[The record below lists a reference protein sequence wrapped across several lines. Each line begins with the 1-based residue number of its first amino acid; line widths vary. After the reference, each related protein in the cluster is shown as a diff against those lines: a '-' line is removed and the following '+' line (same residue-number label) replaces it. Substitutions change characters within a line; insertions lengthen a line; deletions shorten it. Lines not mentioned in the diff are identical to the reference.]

1 MRKISKAN
9 LARSNRHEAAVEF
22 IDSGPRHVTG
32 STITSWFEPPVVDLA
47 EFFARPRSG
56 GAPENAPA
64 DPLHAT
70 IGGATV
76 DSATQSKNPARATVS
91 LSDGTQ
97 ITFATA
103 DRVAVVATS

>member
-9 LARSNRHEAAVEF
+9 LAVPNRSGAAVEF

-32 STITSWFEPPVVDLA
+32 SIITSWFEPPVVDLA
-47 EFFARPRSG
+47 ELFARPR
-56 GAPENAPA
+56 GALENAPA
-64 DPLHAT
+64 DPLQAT
-70 IGGATV
+70 IGGATA
-76 DSATQSKNPARATVS
+76 DNATQPKNPEKITVS

-103 DRVAVVATS
+103 DQITIVATS